1 MNLHSSAPRAQQL
14 LTDWLSATKHCA
26 LAPGPFT
33 VTGER
38 IFSTLPDASDAALI
52 SPERWCLAE
61 LLANVLY
68 RPTALVDNEAR
79 LPFRNT
85 TLFALPSRP
94 RHAAAGA
101 TEPHR
106 RHYAR

>member
-1 MNLHSSAPRAQQL
+1 MDLHPSAPRAQQI
-14 LTDWLSATKHCA
+14 LTDRLSATKHCA

-33 VTGER
+33 VTGAR

-68 RPTALVDNEAR
+68 RPTAPIHDEAR
-79 LPFRNT
+79 LPF
-85 TLFALPSRP
+85 RP

-101 TEPHR
+101 TAPHR